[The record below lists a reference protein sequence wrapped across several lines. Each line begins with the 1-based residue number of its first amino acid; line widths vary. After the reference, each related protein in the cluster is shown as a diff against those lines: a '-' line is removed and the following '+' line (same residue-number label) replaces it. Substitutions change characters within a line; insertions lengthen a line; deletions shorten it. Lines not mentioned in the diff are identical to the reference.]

1 MRGITKKATAVTVF
15 AVALAS
21 SPVLFGADERTPAN
35 LLQAY
40 DAVLLD
46 KLRKY
51 DGTVK
56 TLMSK
61 DMMTI
66 ARAAVDDV
74 FANEIRT
81 GRWDV
86 LLNHGDSMLSAMPER
101 AGDDFVEKPS
111 YLFNTKGE
119 MATALGAMGVG
130 TRASMR
136 LWDPHSVINTFSQMA
151 LGKFLGAE
159 KLAFNTVASGMIS
172 TKMFRTKWRGEPAIG
187 VDQGLW
193 TVVISY
199 ERDGQGSFLPLAIG
213 VFER

>member
-86 LLNHGDSMLSAMPER
+86 LLNHGDNMLSAMPER

-130 TRASMR
+130 TRAS
-136 LWDPHSVINTFSQMA
+136 
-151 LGKFLGAE
+151 
-159 KLAFNTVASGMIS
+159 
-172 TKMFRTKWRGEPAIG
+172 
-187 VDQGLW
+187 
-193 TVVISY
+193 
-199 ERDGQGSFLPLAIG
+199 
-213 VFER
+213 